1 MTDPKE
7 QLQHLAQIRSMMERS
22 TRFLSLSG
30 LSGIAAGFIALLG
43 AGALWAYLGFQD
55 IDLVFFR
62 EKNEALLY
70 SKWGIGLKTFMVL
83 DAVIVLVLA
92 LASGYYFTSR
102 KARQRDQRV
111 WTGASRRLAV
121 NLLLPL
127 GAGGIY
133 GLILLT
139 KGHVGL
145 VPPATLIFYGLAL
158 LNGSK
163 YTLDDIRWLGIS
175 EIVLGLLASY
185 FLGYGLLFWAIGF
198 GVLHIIY
205 GFVMYQK
212 YEQ

>member
-1 MTDPKE
+1 MSNPRE
-7 QLQHLAQIRSMMERS
+7 QLQQLAEIRSMMERS

-30 LSGIAAGFIALLG
+30 LSGVAAGIIALLG

-55 IDLVFFR
+55 IDLIFFR
-62 EKNEALLY
+62 DQNEALLY
-70 SKWGIGLKTFMVL
+70 SKWGIGLKAFMVL
-83 DAVIVLVLA
+83 DAVIVLVAA
-92 LASGYYFTSR
+92 LAVGYYFTSR
-102 KARQRDQRV
+102 KARRKSQRV
-111 WTGASRRLAV
+111 WTAASRRLAI

-127 GAGGIY
+127 AAGGVY
-133 GLILLT
+133 GLILLL

-163 YTLDDIRWLGIS
+163 YTLDDVRWLGLS
-175 EIVLGLLASY
+175 EVVLGLLASY

-198 GVLHIIY
+198 GVLHIVY